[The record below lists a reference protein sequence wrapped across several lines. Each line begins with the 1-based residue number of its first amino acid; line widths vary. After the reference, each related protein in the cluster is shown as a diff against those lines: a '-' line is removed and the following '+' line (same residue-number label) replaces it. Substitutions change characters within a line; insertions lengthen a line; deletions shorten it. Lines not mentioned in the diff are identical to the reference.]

1 MIPKYERF
9 VPTSRRYISG
19 PRRRENE
26 EGVSEVLG
34 VIMMLAMVVTIMGG
48 VWVFLNPY
56 ISDFEDNTN
65 WNAANGIADR
75 LEDRIDVSADAPE
88 GTGIRH
94 SLQMRTTLLQ
104 GVTNLEHWTISAD
117 LTPYEVVNIGQYS
130 NNSLV
135 ITSINQTASKVTITT
150 ENSQFT
156 QLISAN
162 NGLVEHN
169 MQLGEW
175 YIITVFNDND
185 EPIHRS
191 VKYSLSGLRLITSL
205 GNGEHEIYLIN
216 NARIEHFADSA
227 WEISQ
232 FPRIEFDELAT
243 GGIRLSMV
251 LTNVVVNG
259 SLGNANQ
266 LGIDIISAGS
276 INPFSGECFNIR
288 YSTTNS
294 VSPVISPQYDDLWLN
309 SYSLNRAS
317 GTLDSYVGLS
327 PFERASGIDGI
338 SVNSLGQSVFFD
350 VTINQVV
357 LER

>member
-1 MIPKYERF
+1 MIPKCEGY
-9 VPTSRRYISG
+9 VPTSGRYISR
-19 PRRRENE
+19 PRRRDNE
-26 EGVSEVLG
+26 DGVSEVLG

-75 LEDRIDVSADAPE
+75 LEDRIDVASDVPE

-94 SLQMRTTLLQ
+94 NLQMRTSLLQ
-104 GVTNLEHWTISAD
+104 GVSNLEHWTISAD
-117 LTPYEVVNIGQYS
+117 LTPYDVINIGQYS
-130 NNSLV
+130 NNSFV
-135 ITSINQTASKVTITT
+135 ITSTNETATKVTITT
-150 ENSQFT
+150 EGSEVT
-156 QLISAN
+156 QLIDENS
-162 NGLVEHN
+162 GLVVHN

-175 YIITVFNDND
+175 YVITIFNDND
-185 EPIHRS
+185 DPIHRS

-243 GGIRLSMV
+243 GGTRLSMV
-251 LTNVVVNG
+251 LTNVIVNG

-276 INPFSGECFNIR
+276 LNPFSGECFNIR
-288 YSTTNS
+288 YTTTNS
-294 VSPVISPQYDDLWLN
+294 VSPVISPQYDNLWLN

-327 PFERASGIDGI
+327 PYERASGIDGI
-338 SVNSLGQSVFFD
+338 SVHSLGQSVFFD

>member
-1 MIPKYERF
+1 MSSF
-9 VPTSRRYISG
+9 VNRHADASRS
-19 PRRRENE
+19 PRLRRDELA
-26 EGVSEVLG
+26 VSEVLG
-34 VIMMLAMVVTIMGG
+34 VVMLLAMVITIMGG

-56 ISDFEDNTN
+56 LSDFEDNTN

-75 LEDRIDVSADAPE
+75 LEDRIDVASDAPE

-94 SLQMRTTLLQ
+94 NLQMRTSLLQ
-104 GVTNLEHWTISAD
+104 GVSNLERWTISAD
-117 LTPYEVVNIGQYS
+117 LTPYEVVNIGQYT
-130 NNSLV
+130 NNSFV
-135 ITSINQTASKVTITT
+135 ITSTNETASKVTIKT
-150 ENSQFT
+150 ENSEVT
-156 QLISAN
+156 LTISISS
-162 NGLVEHN
+162 GLVEHN

-175 YIITVFNDND
+175 YIITVFNEND
-185 EPIHRS
+185 DPIHRS
-191 VKYSLSGLRLITSL
+191 VKYSLSGLRLVTSL
-205 GNGEHEIYLIN
+205 GNGAHEIYLIN

-243 GGIRLSMV
+243 GGTRLSMV

-259 SLGNANQ
+259 SLGSANQ
-266 LGIDIISAGS
+266 LGVDIISSGS

-288 YSTTNS
+288 YTTTNS
-294 VSPVISPQYDDLWLN
+294 VSPVISPQYDNLWLN

-317 GTLDSYVGLS
+317 GTLDTYVGLS

-338 SVNSLGQSVFFD
+338 SVNSLGQSIFFD

-357 LER
+357 LEK